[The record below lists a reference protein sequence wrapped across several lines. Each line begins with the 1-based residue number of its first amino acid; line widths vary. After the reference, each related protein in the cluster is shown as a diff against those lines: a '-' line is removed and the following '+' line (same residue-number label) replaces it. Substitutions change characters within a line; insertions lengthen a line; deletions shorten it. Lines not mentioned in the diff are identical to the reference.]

1 MKKTEL
7 LVSEARKLVASRH
20 YPNVEGVFKGYKV
33 KNGKRTK
40 TLAVLV
46 CVSKKLPESQLHP
59 QDIIPKAVNVSGH
72 NVKTDVIQSGKFKA
86 LASMPGSLDPPLIDF
101 SGKVKSGYSCGHP
114 AITAGSVGPFANRN
128 GKRCLVTNAH
138 VGANTND
145 GKIGDPL
152 YYPGPY
158 DGGGP
163 ENTISHLVATIPI
176 EMIASNCPFFRAVVW
191 TCNGLAKFFRRQS
204 RLPSPIRQIANQV
217 DCCAHELMP
226 EIEIDEIIPYIGK
239 PTGIIEAELG
249 MKLQALGRTTGY
261 TQGEVIGTEGSARV
275 SYDSQGTAMYEDQIL
290 SDIRTDGGDS
300 GSVAL
305 HGTKLVGLRF
315 AGTGSF
321 VLMNK
326 MQTVFDELGLERIG
340 SNE

>member
-1 MKKTEL
+1 MKKMD
-7 LVSEARKLVASRH
+7 LVREARKEVASRH
-20 YPNVEGVFKGYKV
+20 YRNVEGVFIGYKI
-33 KNGKRTK
+33 KKGKRTK

-46 CVSKKLPESQLHP
+46 CVSKKIAESQLYTE
-59 QDIIPKAVNVSGH
+59 DIIPKAVNVSGH

-86 LASMPGSLDPPLIDF
+86 LALIDF
-101 SGKVKSGYSCGHP
+101 DGPVKSGYSCGHP
-114 AITAGSVGPFANRN
+114 AISAGSVGPFANRN
-128 GKRCLVTNAH
+128 GKKCLVTNAH
-138 VGANTND
+138 VGANTNK

-158 DGGGP
+158 DGGKP

-176 EMIASNCPFFRAVVW
+176 EMMASNCPFFRAVVW

-226 EIEIDEIIPYIGK
+226 EIEIDEVIPYIGK
-239 PTGIIEAELG
+239 PTGIMEAELG

-261 TQGEVIGTEGSARV
+261 TQGEVIGTEGDVQV
-275 SYDSQGTAMYEDQIL
+275 SYEEGIAMYEDQIL

-305 HGTKLVGLRF
+305 CGTKLVGLRF
-315 AGTGSF
+315 AGGEGIAI
-321 VLMNK
+321 MNRI
-326 MQTVFDELGLERIG
+326 QTVFDELGLEKLG
-340 SNE
+340 T